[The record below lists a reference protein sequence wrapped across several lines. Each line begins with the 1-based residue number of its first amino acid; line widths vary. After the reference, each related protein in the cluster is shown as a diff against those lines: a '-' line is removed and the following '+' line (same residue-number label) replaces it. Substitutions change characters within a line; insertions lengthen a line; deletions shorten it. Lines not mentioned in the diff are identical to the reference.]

1 MTAEQLLLDFLHVG
15 QDVAKATQIIF
26 LHKSLSDTF
35 PNKIENLFLYSYL
48 LRPVDVEE
56 DVGVVAVL
64 PSSEVELQ
72 SVLVVLEDPPVVS
85 VIDIFIDFEFVVSP
99 H

>member
-1 MTAEQLLLDFLHVG
+1 M
-15 QDVAKATQIIF
+15 
-26 LHKSLSDTF
+26 
-35 PNKIENLFLYSYL
+35 YSYL
-48 LRPVDVEE
+48 FRPADVEE
-56 DVGVVAVL
+56 DVGAVGFL